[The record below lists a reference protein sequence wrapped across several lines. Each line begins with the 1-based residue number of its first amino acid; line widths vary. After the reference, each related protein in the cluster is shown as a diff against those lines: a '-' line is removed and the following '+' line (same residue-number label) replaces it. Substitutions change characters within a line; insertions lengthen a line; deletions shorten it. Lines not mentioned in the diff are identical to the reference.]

1 MSLHREVLITGG
13 TFPGSNQVTDDK
25 QEEKQITVG
34 RVGIRKAVVEYLRC
48 KDGSRVWPGVNR
60 TVWR

>member
-34 RVGIRKAVVEYLRC
+34 RVGIRKAVVE
-48 KDGSRVWPGVNR
+48 
-60 TVWR
+60 